1 MIRDK
6 VLKYLYES
14 GFVQFYTKKLLYR
27 EDINDLYED
36 YLQEVWLQICE
47 IDEKK
52 WEELYNRRTNQD
64 EFYDIRNW
72 LSVLIR
78 NTVVSTIRIYQYSCN
93 LNSIFYQDLKLCTV
107 LRISHH
113 HTQLF
118 SKFHLSYF

>member
-47 IDEKK
+47 IPEKK
-52 WEELYNRRTNQD
+52 WEEIMRNNTNQD
-64 EFYDIRNW
+64 QMYGVRNFV
-72 LSVLIR
+72 SVVIR
-78 NTVVSTIRIYQYSCN
+78 NTVVSTTSAAFRKLKKQNTVAKQMTDGEWQY
-93 LNSIFYQDLKLCTV
+93 
-107 LRISHH
+107 
-113 HTQLF
+113 
-118 SKFHLSYF
+118 LSNVIPDTMTMF

>member
-47 IDEKK
+47 IGEKK
-52 WEELYNRRTNQD
+52 WKELYNKRPNQD

-78 NTVVSTIRIYQYSCN
+78 NTVVSTTSAAFRKLKKQNTVAKQLNDNEWQYLEN
-93 LNSIFYQDLKLCTV
+93 TV
-107 LRISHH
+107 PDNQ
-113 HTQLF
+113 TMF
-118 SKFHLSYF
+118 